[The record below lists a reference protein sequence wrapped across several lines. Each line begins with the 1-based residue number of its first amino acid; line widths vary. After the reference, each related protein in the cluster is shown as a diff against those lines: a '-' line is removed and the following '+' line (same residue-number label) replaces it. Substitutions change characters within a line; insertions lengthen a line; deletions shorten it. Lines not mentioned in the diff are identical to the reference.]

1 MLFNKCPNIKCKGAK
16 KLNDAKPVILKI
28 GGSAITDK
36 AEQLAAKTEI
46 INRLAEE
53 IKRADLDNLIIVH
66 GGGSFGHPTA
76 AKYGIKDGYKEDP
89 TQKLGFAET
98 HHVMTVLNGLVMDA
112 LIWHEVAALSIAPEC
127 CIMTDNGK
135 IKYFDETVF
144 DAMQKMAFTPV
155 MYGDAVLDDKLGF
168 TVLSGDQLVA
178 YLAIKYKASKIVVGV
193 DTDGLFDCDPKTNPN
208 AKPYKHLTLAE
219 LKQLQP
225 KIGKATGTDVTGGM
239 AGKIAELIPAIEQG
253 VRVTI
258 TGATK
263 GLSIYRALTD
273 QSVLGTEIEKA

>member
-1 MLFNKCPNIKCKGAK
+1 M
-16 KLNDAKPVILKI
+16 NDAKPVILKI

-36 AEQLAAKTEI
+36 TGELAAKTEI

-76 AKYGIKDGYKEDP
+76 AKYGIKDGYKNDS

-112 LIWHEVAALSIAPEC
+112 LIWHEVPAISIAPSSCFITE
-127 CIMTDNGK
+127 NAK
-135 IKYFDETVF
+135 VKFFDESVLK
-144 DAMQKMAFTPV
+144 AMAKMLFTPV
-155 MYGDAVLDDKLGF
+155 MYGDAVLDEKLGF
-168 TVLSGDQLVA
+168 TILSGDQLVT
-178 YLAIKYKASKIVVGV
+178 YLALKYKAEKIVIGG
-193 DTDGLFDCDPKTNPN
+193 DTDGLFDADPKTNPG
-208 AKPYKHLTLAE
+208 AKPYKHLSLEE
-219 LKQLQP
+219 LKKIQP
-225 KIGKATGTDVTGGM
+225 KLGKASGTDVTGGM
-239 AGKIAELIPAIEQG
+239 AGKIAELIPAVEAGIP
-253 VRVTI
+253 VTI

-273 QSVLGTEIEKA
+273 QSVLGTVIEKK